1 MPVPHRPGSDAGYPG
16 VIGLKVVAAGTSF
29 PELAVSATAAYRG
42 SPDLAVGNVDGS
54 NILTSP

>member
-1 MPVPHRPGSDAGYPG
+1 

-42 SPDLAVGNVDGS
+42 SPDLAVGNVVGS